1 MSGFEVPLLIA
12 ATVAGTTGA
21 VMQAQPAKAQG
32 KAQEK
37 IAKYNAAQAERQA
50 RIAKEQAKTKAQQ
63 FARQSRIV
71 QAANIA
77 KASKS
82 GISIAESPST
92 LDVLA
97 DTAYQFGLDRNAI
110 LTQGLIDYQ
119 NYQSQASLLRA
130 EGAFAK
136 AQGNQAFTWGMIDA
150 GGTLAGGL
158 AKAGMYS
165 KMNKPPTKW
174 GSDASTGGGLYG
186 DTGGGGPTGGGS
198 RSMIDI

>member
-1 MSGFEVPLLIA
+1 MSVDPVTLSIA
-12 ATVAGTTGA
+12 STALTTTSV
-21 VMQAQPAKAQG
+21 VMQATTDRAQG
-32 KAQEK
+32 KARDK

-119 NYQSQASLLRA
+119 NYQSQGSLLRA

-136 AQGNQAFTWGMIDA
+136 AEGNKAFTGGMVNA

-165 KMNKPPTKW
+165 KMNKPPT
-174 GSDASTGGGLYG
+174 
-186 DTGGGGPTGGGS
+186 
-198 RSMIDI
+198 

>member
-1 MSGFEVPLLIA
+1 MSADPVTLLIA
-12 ATVAGTTGA
+12 STVLTTTGA
-21 VMQAQPAKAQG
+21 VMQATTARAQG
-32 KAQEK
+32 KAQDK

-97 DTAYQFGLDRNAI
+97 DTDLYLN
-110 LTQGLIDYQ
+110 
-119 NYQSQASLLRA
+119 SSLFFLCCH
-130 EGAFAK
+130 
-136 AQGNQAFTWGMIDA
+136 N
-150 GGTLAGGL
+150 
-158 AKAGMYS
+158 S
-165 KMNKPPTKW
+165 KF
-174 GSDASTGGGLYG
+174 L
-186 DTGGGGPTGGGS
+186 
-198 RSMIDI
+198 

>member
-1 MSGFEVPLLIA
+1 
-12 ATVAGTTGA
+12 
-21 VMQAQPAKAQG
+21 MQAKTAKAQG
-32 KAQEK
+32 KAQDK

-136 AQGNQAFTWGMIDA
+136 AEGNKAFTWGMVNA

-158 AKAGMYS
+158 ARAGMYNAA
-165 KMNKPPTKW
+165 NKPPTQT
-174 GSDASTGGGLYG
+174 GSMQKKLDIANNWIADQGL
-186 DTGGGGPTGGGS
+186 P
-198 RSMIDI
+198 